1 MKEPLKNMDPPV
13 VKVNGADAVI
23 AVLNP
28 LVPINQRLA
37 IADPVGATAT
47 ILYPTPPTD
56 TVPGIITSPLPK
68 GTTGRLI
75 VYWLEPKPVTFVIE
89 TDIVTLTCC
98 PYLTKVPDAGEPT
111 AVKPVPPH
119 TGV

>member
-1 MKEPLKNMDPPV
+1 MVPPV
-13 VKVNGADAVI
+13 VKEIGTDAVI

-28 LVPINQRLA
+28 LVPIYQRLA

-47 ILYPTPPTD
+47 ILYATPATE
-56 TVPGIITSPLPK
+56 TVPGIITSPEPN

-75 VYWLEPKPVTFVIE
+75 VYCPEPKLVTFVIF
-89 TDIVTLTCC
+89 TDITTLTSC
-98 PYLTKVPDAGEPT
+98 PYFVKVPDAGEPT
-111 AVKPVPPH
+111 AVRPVPAH